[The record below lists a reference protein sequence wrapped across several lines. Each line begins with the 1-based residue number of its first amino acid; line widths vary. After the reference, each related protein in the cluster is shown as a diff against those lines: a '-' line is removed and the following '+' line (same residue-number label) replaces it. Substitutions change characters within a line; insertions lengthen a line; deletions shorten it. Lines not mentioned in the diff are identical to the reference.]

1 MGVDKARLPLR
12 GLPMAAA
19 VAEVLAAWGDPVT
32 LVRRGEPDG
41 LPWVDRGGQPLRVL
55 YEPDDGEPHPLAGV
69 VRALDDAEA
78 LGADAALVSPCD
90 LAGLDV
96 SAVEKLVAARGVAVG
111 PDGRMHP
118 LLAVVPVTWRGK
130 VEAVWRSGGSV
141 AAAMAGLT
149 EVPLPA
155 AVLLNVN
162 RPDDRTQRPL
172 EALAA
177 RLPDGIDVARVIAAE
192 RSRQRQR
199 GIVDTDPSP
208 VSCVSRD
215 SVVEER

>member
-19 VAEVLAAWGDPVT
+19 VAEVLAAGGPVS
-32 LVRRGEPDG
+32 LVRRGRPDG

-55 YEPDDGEPHPLAGV
+55 YEADDGEPHPLAGV
-69 VRALDDAEA
+69 VRALDDADA
-78 LGADAALVSPCD
+78 HGADAALIAPCD

-96 SAVEKLVAARGVAVG
+96 PAVERLLAAGGMAVG
-111 PDGRMHP
+111 PDGRAHP
-118 LLAVVPVTWRGK
+118 LLAVVPVTWGPRLQ
-130 VEAVWRSGGSV
+130 ATWRAGGRV
-141 AAAMAGLT
+141 ADALAGLP

-192 RSRQRQR
+192 RCRQRHR